1 MLVGSTVPRKMSTRT
16 RAGQAG
22 NRTRLSS
29 LPVNIDRLGLN
40 SALTDEDQFNNREY
54 SIEVIYS
61 GSG

>member
-1 MLVGSTVPRKMSTRT
+1 MSTRT
-16 RAGQAG
+16 TAGQAG

-29 LPVNIDRLGLN
+29 LPVNKNRLGLN